1 MDKQT
6 QCVDLRGVGNK
17 ERKRDTEIYVPF
29 KLMAVEGRERERERE
44 RENCCCN
51 FVRLREGVGE
61 IGKERERENDKIYK
75 R

>member
-44 RENCCCN
+44 RI
-51 FVRLREGVGE
+51 VVVIL
-61 IGKERERENDKIYK
+61 
-75 R
+75 